1 MDVSAGLVHEGI
13 NKHGLTIAIVVHVY
27 YPAQFEQIAEKLN
40 AILAENTSQNRCHLD
55 IHITLP
61 TDKQGEVLARIQQRL
76 PMATIHFVKNDGM
89 DLLPFFTLMP
99 SLQHYD
105 WVLKLHTKNSNNDL
119 NKLWFDT
126 VIEGLVGTPSLFF
139 TTLRTLVTQQTWGM
153 AGLLPFF
160 LSSDRLKLAN
170 QANTEKLANLW
181 QLDISQEWGFF
192 AGSFYWVRPQVLLK
206 FSQLLTPHSD
216 WFRQEFAHDGQM
228 AHAVERLITKAVQ
241 STYNIGLLYPQLSY
255 DTASSQIQTTGELD
269 FYLEAN
275 HSFAINKAFSHLLL
289 QSYQSLVET
298 VVILSQA
305 NLLDTTSYA
314 KKTGISFPST
324 KVAYEHFALV
334 GQFSNFAS
342 MVLPIALKRKQEKLF
357 SWQKLKEQQRV
368 SKRVSI
374 IIPVFNEVRLTLRC
388 LEAIR
393 KHTVYSDY
401 EVIVVDNGSEFI
413 THKALLTYAKIHKK
427 FRVFQLNKNL
437 NFSIGCN
444 YGFSKSTGEY
454 VLFLNNDTEVT
465 QGWLNPLVNSL
476 EQLGVVMTQPLLCY
490 PDKTVQCAGIEF
502 GADGF
507 GYERLNGKPL
517 THPDVKVS
525 QACSALTGACM
536 LLRAD
541 DFAQLEG
548 FDTWFVNGQ
557 EDVDLCLRLKTLYP
571 NGVLWYEATSLVVH
585 ATSQTV
591 GRRNFINQ
599 NRQIFKHRTNPKNYN
614 QDKDLTPM
622 ANITSVLALANEAFQ
637 QEKYKLAEQLYLY
650 AYQQNPALKEM
661 LEFNLRLTLY
671 RLSERPLQESAVHIL
686 EKTKAQ
692 KSLLDKYKTE
702 VILQLNQF
710 TENNIQLESG
720 LFTSLTAD
728 PFLLCKESLDSFHAG
743 LYSISFDVFAN
754 TNVIGQLARIY
765 IDYGEGFSEEYKFN
779 LPIKMG
785 RNERVIYLP
794 RPPKQF
800 RFDPLEITTSFALL
814 NFEVATLNDSTITDY
829 FNKITKVKEV
839 DANVSLL
846 DSYFAYDS
854 YLNERKG
861 NDYNYWIKVNEQNRP
876 EAYELKQLISHF
888 DKEVLFSIVMPTY
901 NTEEKYLRECLDSI
915 LKQSFTNFEIC
926 IADDNSPDKRV
937 KEVLDEYVKAHKQV
951 KVVYRKANGHISE
964 ATNSALALA
973 KGKYIVLIDHDDLLA
988 QDALY
993 YVAQVIKENADAK
1006 IIYTDEDKV
1015 DEYGNR
1021 SNPHF
1026 KSDWNYDLF
1035 LSQNY
1040 VSHLGVYEK
1049 KLIDKIKGFRKG
1061 VEGSQDQD
1069 LLLRCLPYV
1078 KPNQIVHIPK
1088 VLYHWRAI
1096 SGSTATGAGE
1106 KDYTTNAGIK
1116 ALQDYL
1122 KNNFKEKITVEK
1134 GKVPNTYKVNWAIP
1148 NPAPKVSLLI
1158 PTRDAKDITE
1168 QAVRSILDKTTY
1180 PNYHIVILDNG
1191 SEKRETLKFFEK
1203 IQKEDKRVTVL
1214 KYDYPFNYSA
1224 INNFGVK
1231 YTNGE
1236 IIGLINNDVEV
1247 INGEWLTEMVSHAI
1261 RPDVGC
1267 VGAKLYYANGQIQH
1281 AGVITSLGGVAGHS
1295 HKHFPREAMGYFHRL
1310 VLVQNL
1316 TAVTAAC
1323 LLVRRDVYNEVG
1335 GLNEKD
1341 LTVAF
1346 NDVDFCLKVYTAG
1359 YRNVWTPY
1367 AELYH
1372 HESISRGAEDNPE
1385 KIARF
1390 NKEMDYMKRTW
1401 GNLLK
1406 LDPHYSP
1413 NLTRA
1418 REDFSINLD

>member
-1 MDVSAGLVHEGI
+1 MLEVMGKDKQRER
-13 NKHGLTIAIVVHVY
+13 KKIAIVIHAY
-27 YPAQFEQIAEKLN
+27 YLEQFNVILDKLHAIFATPQIFACYQ
-40 AILAENTSQNRCHLD
+40 ID
-55 IHITLP
+55 IHITVP
-61 TDKQGEVLARIQQRL
+61 THLFEEIHAVTQQNFNQ
-76 PMATIHFVKNDGM
+76 ATIHAVENYGM
-89 DLLPFFTLMP
+89 DLLPFFALIP
-99 SLQHYD
+99 SLQSYD
-105 WVLKLHTKNSNNDL
+105 WVLKLHTKNSSNEL
-119 NKLWFDT
+119 NKLWFET
-126 VIEGLVGTPSLFF
+126 VIDGLIGSSALFF
-139 TTLRTLVTQQTWGM
+139 NTLQTLVSKESWGI

-160 LSSDRLKLAN
+160 LSSERLKLGN
-170 QANTEKLANLW
+170 QANIDKLANLL
-181 QLDISQEWGFF
+181 QLDNSQEWGFF
-192 AGSFYWVRPQVLLK
+192 AGSFYWIRPQALLK
-206 FSQLLTPHSD
+206 FSHSLLSHKD
-216 WFRQEFAHDGQM
+216 WFSQEFAHDGQI

-241 STYNIGLLYPQLSY
+241 CEYEIGLLYPQLSY
-255 DTASSQIQTTGELD
+255 DVTQPDVKITGELG

-275 HSFAINKAFSHLLL
+275 HPFAINNALSHPLLE
-289 QSYQSLVET
+289 SYQKLSET
-298 VVILSQA
+298 VAILSET
-305 NLLDTTSYA
+305 NLLDTSEYA
-314 KKTGISFPST
+314 KKTGIIFPS
-324 KVAYEHFALV
+324 KGVALEHFALV
-334 GQFSNFAS
+334 GQFSDLAS
-342 MVLPIALKRKQEKLF
+342 MVLPIALKRQQEKLF
-357 SWQKLKEQQRV
+357 SWQKLKQKQRV
-368 SKRVSI
+368 SKRISI
-374 IIPVFNEVRLTLRC
+374 IIPVFNELKLTLRC

-393 KHTVYSDY
+393 KSTVYSDY
-401 EVIVVDNGSEFI
+401 EVIIVDNGSKFI
-413 THKALLTYAKIHKK
+413 THKTLVTYTKLHKK
-427 FRVFQLNKNL
+427 LRVVQLNRNL

-444 YGFSKSTGEY
+444 YGFSQSTGEY

-465 QGWLNPLVNSL
+465 QGWLQPLVESL
-476 EQLGVVMTQPLLCY
+476 QQSNVIMAQPLLCY
-490 PDKTVQCAGIEF
+490 PNKIVQCAGIEF
-502 GADGF
+502 GTDGF
-507 GYERLNGKPL
+507 GYERLNGKPFN
-517 THPDVKVS
+517 HPEVKIS
-525 QACSALTGACM
+525 KACSALTGACM
-536 LLRAD
+536 LLRAS
-541 DFAQLEG
+541 DFSELEG
-548 FDTWFVNGQ
+548 FDTWYINGQ
-557 EDVDLCLRLKTLYP
+557 EDIDLCLRLKDVYP
-571 NGVLWYEATSLVVH
+571 NGILWYEAKSLVVH
-585 ATSQTV
+585 STSQTV
-591 GRRNFINQ
+591 GRQNFISQ
-599 NRQIFKHRTNPKNYN
+599 NRQIFKNRKNPN
-614 QDKDLTPM
+614 QEKELITM
-622 ANITSVLALANEAFQ
+622 VNVTSVLATANEAFQ
-637 QEKYKLAEQLYLY
+637 QENYKLAEQLYIY
-650 AYQQNPALKEM
+650 AYQQNPALKGIID
-661 LEFNLRLTLY
+661 FNLRLTLN
-671 RLSERPLQESAVHIL
+671 RLSERPLQESAINIL
-686 EKTKAQ
+686 EKIKVQ
-692 KSLLDKYKTE
+692 KSLLNKYKTE

-710 TENNIQLESG
+710 AGNNVRVEG
-720 LFTSLTAD
+720 NLFASLTAD
-728 PFLLCKESLDSFHAG
+728 PFFLCKESLDNFHAG
-743 LYSISFDVFAN
+743 LYSISFDLFTN
-754 TNVIGQLARIY
+754 TNLIGQLARIY

-779 LPIKMG
+779 LSLKMG

-829 FNKITKVKEV
+829 FNKITKTKEV
-839 DANVSLL
+839 NADVSLL
-846 DSYFAYDS
+846 DSYYAYDT

-861 NDYNYWIKVNEQNRP
+861 NDYNYWIKINEQNRP
-876 EAYELKQLISHF
+876 EAYEIKQLINHF
-888 DKEVLFSIVMPTY
+888 DKDILFSIVMPTY

-915 LKQSFTNFEIC
+915 LNQSFTNFEIC

-937 KEVLDEYVKAHKQV
+937 KGVLDEYTKAYKQV
-951 KVVYRKANGHISE
+951 KVIYRKTNGHISE
-964 ATNSALALA
+964 ASNSALALV
-973 KGKYIVLIDHDDLLA
+973 KGKYIVLIDHDDLLG

-993 YVAQVIKENADAK
+993 YVANAIKDNADAK

-1049 KLIDKIKGFRKG
+1049 KLIEKIGGFRKG

-1078 KPNQIVHIPK
+1078 KHDQIIHIPK

-1096 SGSTATGAGE
+1096 SGSTASGAGE
-1106 KDYTTNAGIK
+1106 KDYTTDAGIK
-1116 ALQDYL
+1116 ALEDYF
-1122 KNNFKEKITVEK
+1122 KKNFKDNITVEK
-1134 GKVPNTYKVNWAIP
+1134 GKVPNTYKINWTIP
-1148 NPAPKVSLLI
+1148 NPAPKISLLI

-1191 SEKRETLKFFEK
+1191 SVKRETLKFFEK

-1231 YTNGE
+1231 HTDGE

-1247 INGEWLTEMVSHAI
+1247 INGEWLTEMVRHAI
-1261 RPDVGC
+1261 RPDIGC

-1310 VLVQNL
+1310 VLLQNL

-1323 LLVRRDVYNEVG
+1323 LLVRREVYEEVG

-1359 YRNVWTPY
+1359 YRNLWTPY

-1390 NKEMDYMKRTW
+1390 NKEMNYMKKTW
-1401 GNLLK
+1401 GDLLK